1 MLYLDYKNGVNIMTK
16 TRNKANRKPKVIL
29 KKGQKLNQKQ
39 MDMLLEKF
47 KNAGIPIIKS

>member
-1 MLYLDYKNGVNIMTK
+1 MDYKNGVHIMAK

-39 MDMLLEKF
+39 MDELLKKF
-47 KNAGIPIIKS
+47 QSAGIPFVML